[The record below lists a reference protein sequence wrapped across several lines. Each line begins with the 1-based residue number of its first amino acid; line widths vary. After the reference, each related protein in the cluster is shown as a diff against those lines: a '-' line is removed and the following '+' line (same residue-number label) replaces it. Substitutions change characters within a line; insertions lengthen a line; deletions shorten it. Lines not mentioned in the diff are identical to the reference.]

1 MNSKWDVVKNYQFQ
15 KYFLYFCKKVIVK
28 NKVDYSSW
36 LQFRYNCIKEKN
48 SRLILQN
55 TDFLAI
61 KK

>member
-1 MNSKWDVVKNYQFQ
+1 MNSKWNVEKNYEFQ
-15 KYFLYFCKKVIVK
+15 KYFYIFAVKLSK

-36 LQFRYNCIKEKN
+36 LKFRYNCIKQRN